1 MFYKKFLF
9 LFMSSLLTCWGIDAP
24 EYKSNTSAYPDLPE
38 KLKILLDEVK
48 KGLYDALIQKFK
60 SLHEYPEHCTAVNI
74 QENSWEEY
82 YRLGALYAT
91 KFFQE
96 LLSIKGPDFKELSDK
111 FKELHEKAKQLNKTK
126 PVAHGDLEKA
136 YPKSWKAAKLFWEA
150 AEKFYGQVNTTEHTN
165 EKKFYGQVN
174 TTEHTNEKKF
184 YGQVNTT
191 EHTDEKGDL
200 EKTLQNAEKNMEI
213 YLNALKNLE
222 QYLQASEKRDEHMTE
237 GDLEKT
243 LQNAEKNME
252 IYLNALKN
260 LEQYLQASEK
270 RDEHMNT
277 MKEVE
282 LMAIEAYKKYK
293 NTENDIQNFEEY
305 KNVSQKLF
313 HEIEYFVDS
322 EGELLYRTVL
332 YEKGLSKEKRRETD
346 LDYYKEV
353 AAYYSGILLV

>member
-1 MFYKKFLF
+1 MFFKKFLF
-9 LFMSSLLTCWGIDAP
+9 LFMSSLLTCWGIDTP

-38 KLKILLDEVK
+38 KLKMLLDEEK
-48 KGLYDALIQKFK
+48 KGVYDALIQKFK

-74 QENSWEEY
+74 QNKSWKEY

-126 PVAHGDLEKA
+126 PAHGDLEKA

-165 EKKFYGQVN
+165 E
-174 TTEHTNEKKF
+174 
-184 YGQVNTT
+184 
-191 EHTDEKGDL
+191 
-200 EKTLQNAEKNMEI
+200 
-213 YLNALKNLE
+213 
-222 QYLQASEKRDEHMTE
+222 TE

-270 RDEHMNT
+270 HDEHMNT

-332 YEKGLSKEKRRETD
+332 YEKGLSKEKRRERD
-346 LDYYKEV
+346 LRYYKRV
-353 AAYYSGILLV
+353 ADYYSGILLV